1 MFQEPS
7 ENRKT
12 HTAIVVFD
20 SLGGRRTSAVKNIT
34 DYLVEEYKEKLGLGK
49 DKSHQ
54 SQIVLNPDCPQQED
68 VTSCGIFLLHYVEQ
82 LLARY

>member
-20 SLGGRRTSAVKNIT
+20 SLGGRRSSAVKNIT
-34 DYLVEEYKEKLGLGK
+34 DYLVEEYKKKLGLGK
-49 DKSHQ
+49 
-54 SQIVLNPDCPQQED
+54 E
-68 VTSCGIFLLHYVEQ
+68 
-82 LLARY
+82 